1 MTLMDVQ
8 AKSSDNSLEPGPLY
22 WELASSAARVPG
34 PRQLVP
40 EPSKWVGGG
49 GGAVEEDYMTRL
61 DLNELQ
67 ILRS

>member
-22 WELASSAARVPG
+22 WELASAAARVPG

-49 GGAVEEDYMTRL
+49 GGAVEED
-61 DLNELQ
+61 
-67 ILRS
+67 